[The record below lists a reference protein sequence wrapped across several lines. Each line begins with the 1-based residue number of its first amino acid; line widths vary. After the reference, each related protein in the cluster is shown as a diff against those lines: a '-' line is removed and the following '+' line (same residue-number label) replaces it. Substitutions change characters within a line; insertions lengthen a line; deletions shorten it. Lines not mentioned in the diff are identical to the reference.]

1 MSNAKDRLRH
11 LVDLAGRNTPD
22 DRQRLVREL
31 SELLLEWPAD
41 YPLPMRAHFDR
52 LLEKAAQDVD
62 RQTRAT
68 LAERF
73 AAQPDAPVGLLNEL
87 FFDAPEAVK
96 GAILRRNALAIDDA
110 PPDKAANRV
119 DEGALIAAARKSC
132 HEELA
137 AQFARTLGVDGVLA
151 RRILHEPSGEALAA
165 ACKGV
170 HLKRATFSTLALLF
184 APADGRQ
191 NEERLGAYDG
201 VPQQGAE
208 NLIRFWRAHAPAAE
222 HGTDTKAA

>member
-1 MSNAKDRLRH
+1 MSDAKDRLTH

-22 DRQRLVREL
+22 DRQKLVREL
-31 SELLLEWPAD
+31 SELLLDWPAD
-41 YPLPMRAHFDR
+41 YPLPMRVHFDR
-52 LLEKAAQDVD
+52 LLEKAVRDVD
-62 RQTRAT
+62 RETRAL

-110 PPDKAANRV
+110 PREKAANGV
-119 DEGALIAAARKSC
+119 DEGALIAVARKC
-132 HEELA
+132 GREDLA
-137 AQFARTLGVDGVLA
+137 AQFAKTLGVDGVLA

-165 ACKGV
+165 ACKAV

-201 VPQQGAE
+201 VPQEGAE
-208 NLIRFWRAHAPAAE
+208 NLIRFWRAHAGNAA
-222 HGTDTKAA
+222 AA